1 MKRKLRTIAKSLK
14 GKERVL
20 VTLLFAFVLSSMSIG
35 YAYYQ
40 TQVSLEANITLLKG
54 ELEITEASQH
64 TNKNASVTGD
74 IDISRN
80 ENNNTVVLLS
90 EYTAELTGNS
100 NDNYVTVRY
109 EVENNSRFTYT
120 FTNFSYL
127 FSDYDGA
134 NPIDLRAPKLYGL
147 IPGDKL
153 APGETRT
160 VDLTYLS
167 SASVGDTTFTVIP
180 SFIFD
185 SSDPEVAIPTLQG
198 ALDAKKIT
206 LKDDDMASVA
216 LKVVNGFDTTVGYT
230 LSLSTDK
237 YVLTNNSGVEDDYF
251 NLLEPG
257 ANTKDTIYIKLVDD
271 SVAEEATTTN
281 LIATLEDGTEYVLDT
296 FTIGRNVITD
306 LPYMKVVTNTEKSH
320 INTGWGRYILH
331 IDITNNYEVPI
342 NKFTVY
348 IYPKDTSSV
357 ANAGSYDN
365 TVTYED
371 GIIKMTS
378 KVINQNSFINIDP
391 GETYTSGEILV
402 EYVQGKTFEVDHYE
416 VYAVVENINASAD
429 GIYRE
434 SILNG
439 ADPVFP
445 ENDNN
450 FIPVVISNNGTVRRA
465 RASEQWYKYAS
476 GQWANA
482 VILKTNNRVNWYYPE
497 GETINPNDIDNYV
510 VWIPRYKYKL
520 FNVTTTNAVVPV
532 QVIQVSFETTDV
544 APSTGSTNGTYLTHP
559 AFTAI
564 NKNGFWIGKFESTN
578 NWRTLPNV
586 TAIRN
591 QGIADLY
598 MGMINYKTAL
608 HSHLVTNMEW
618 GATGYLAHSKYGK
631 GTTKIEMNGNSQ
643 YRTGCS
649 NTNNAS
655 NTQCVNAYGSA
666 TSYPQ
671 STTGNISGVFDMS
684 GGSFEYV
691 AATVVGERAGDY
703 STMYDTIATDL
714 LGDGLVEPKD
724 WFAPDGQ
731 HTLRSRFN
739 DSDKYYVRG
748 SSNGDGARC
757 TIFNYWH
764 RNGDGSGNTS
774 GRIAF
779 DI

>member
-20 VTLLFAFVLSSMSIG
+20 VTLLFAFVLSTMSIG

-40 TQVSLEANITLLKG
+40 TEVSLEANITLLKG
-54 ELEITEASQH
+54 ELEIKEATDH
-64 TNKNASVTGD
+64 TYNNASITGD
-74 IDISRN
+74 IDISKN
-80 ENNNTVVLLS
+80 ENDNQVVLLS
-90 EYTAELTGNS
+90 EFTVNLTGNS
-100 NDNYVTVRY
+100 DNNYMTIRY
-109 EVENNSRFTYT
+109 EVVNNSRYTYT
-120 FTNFSYL
+120 YTGFNNVFSNYEG
-127 FSDYDGA
+127 D
-134 NPIDLRAPKLYGL
+134 NPVDLRAPKLYGL

-153 APGETRT
+153 APGESRT

-167 SASVGDTTFTVIP
+167 SAGVGDTTFTVIP
-180 SFIFD
+180 SFLFD
-185 SSDPEVAIPTLQG
+185 SNDPEVAIPTLQG
-198 ALDAKKIT
+198 ALDAHKLT
-206 LKDDDMASVA
+206 LRDDDMASVP
-216 LKVVNGFDTTVGYT
+216 LKVINGFDTTVGYT

-237 YVLTNNSGVEDDYF
+237 YVLTDNSGVENDYF
-251 NLLEPG
+251 NLLVPG
-257 ANTKDTIYIKLVDD
+257 ENNKSSIYFKLVDD
-271 SVAEEATTTN
+271 SAAEEATTTDVV
-281 LIATLEDGTEYVLDT
+281 ATLEDGTVIVLDT
-296 FTIGRNVITD
+296 ITLGRNVTTD
-306 LPYMKVVTNTEKSH
+306 LPYMKVETNTAESH

-348 IYPKDTSSV
+348 IYPKDTTSV

-378 KVINQNSFINIDP
+378 KVINQNSFISIDP

-416 VYAVVENINASAD
+416 VYAVVENINASSD

-439 ADPVFP
+439 ADPVLP

-450 FIPVVISNNGTVRRA
+450 FIPVTISNNGTVKRA
-465 RASEQWYKYAS
+465 AASDQWYKYAN

-482 VILKTNNRVNWYYPE
+482 VILKTNNRVNWYYAE
-497 GETINPNDIDNYV
+497 GATVDTRDIDNYV
-510 VWIPRYKYKL
+510 VWIPRFKYKL
-520 FNVTTTNAVVPV
+520 FNVTTTNEVVPV

-544 APSTGSTNGTYLTHP
+544 AASTGSTNGTYLTHP

-564 NKNGFWIGKFESTN
+564 NKNGFWIGKFETTS
-578 NWRTLPNV
+578 NWRTLPN
-586 TAIRN
+586 TTNLRN
-591 QGIADLY
+591 QGVADLY
-598 MGMINYKTAL
+598 MGMINYKTTL
-608 HSHLVTNMEW
+608 NSHLVTNMEW

-631 GTTKIEMNGNSQ
+631 GTSKVEMNGNSQ
-643 YRTGCS
+643 GRTGCS

-655 NTQCVNAYGSA
+655 TTGCPNAYGSA
-666 TSYPQ
+666 NSYPQ
-671 STTGNISGVFDMS
+671 STTGNISGVFDMN

-703 STMYDTIATDL
+703 STMYDTIDTIL
-714 LGDGLVEPKD
+714 LGDGLTEPKN
-724 WFAPDGQ
+724 WFVPSGQ
-731 HTLRSRFN
+731 NSLRSKFTTTE
-739 DSDKYYVRG
+739 KYYVRG
-748 SSNGDGARC
+748 GSNGDGERC

-764 RNGDGSGNTS
+764 RNGDGADNTS